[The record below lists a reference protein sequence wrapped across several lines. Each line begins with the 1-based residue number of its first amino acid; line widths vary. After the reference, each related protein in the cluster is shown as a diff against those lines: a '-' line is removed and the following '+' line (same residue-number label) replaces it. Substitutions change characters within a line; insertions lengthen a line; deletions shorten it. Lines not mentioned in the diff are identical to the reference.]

1 MAKLYHFGSY
11 LSRESFTP
19 VFFRVFLKI
28 CTPGARKRPI
38 FPGSCARM
46 RTGTRERLAGKEERS
61 MKIFRKMLLALLVL
75 AALRVP
81 CFAQE
86 AFHGAYLQGF
96 PDGSIRP
103 EKQVTRAELAEILY
117 RMISPDARQELTAES
132 AFRDVGSNHWAYE
145 AVRTMAGL
153 RLMLGDGNGNFR
165 PNDGVTGEELSIILE
180 RVRAQDS
187 GKEALAALSSGW
199 AAQDVTFEAGNGWVM
214 GLHGAVF
221 SREQALTRAELA
233 EILNRILGRTPQ
245 SLSDL
250 LVGMPLFSDNLDT
263 EAPHFLAMQE
273 AAIDHTACV
282 CGDGERWT
290 GLG

>member
-1 MAKLYHFGSY
+1 
-11 LSRESFTP
+11 
-19 VFFRVFLKI
+19 
-28 CTPGARKRPI
+28 
-38 FPGSCARM
+38 M
-46 RTGTRERLAGKEERS
+46 RTGTRERLAGKEEWS
-61 MKIFRKMLLALLVL
+61 MKIFRKLLLAVLLL

-132 AFRDVGSNHWAYE
+132 AFRDVGCGHWAYE
-145 AVRTMAGL
+145 AVSAMAGL

-180 RVRAQDS
+180 RVRAQES

-221 SREQALTRAELA
+221 SKEQALSRAELA

-263 EAPHFLAMQE
+263 EAPYFLAMQE
-273 AAIDHTACV
+273 AAIDHTARA
-282 CGDGERWT
+282 CGDGRDSAENTGQFICAGERPPRAFVCFSN
-290 GLG
+290 GQNAKNRI